1 VRNYHYRTL
10 DELEV
15 TGKKVLVR
23 VDFNVPL
30 ENGEVT
36 DDTRI
41 RAALP
46 TLRRLLANGATL
58 VLMSHL
64 GRPQGPEARY
74 RLAPV
79 AERLSALLGQAV
91 RYQATD
97 GPASSAMQ
105 EFALAAPPGSV
116 TLLENTRFDARET
129 KNDPELARI
138 LAGYGEV
145 FVNDA
150 FGAAHR
156 AHASTEG
163 VAHLLPNAAGLLLER
178 EITVLG
184 ELLRRP
190 AKPFKVILGGAK
202 VSDKIG
208 VLRNLLEIVD
218 EVFIGGAMAYT
229 FIKARGGEVGASL
242 VENDS
247 LELATGLLEQAS
259 SSMVSL
265 HLPEDSRC
273 ATSPQHP
280 DDLMVFP
287 SNRIP
292 AGFRGLDAGPKAI
305 AAFQAGLADAHTVF
319 WNGPLGMF
327 EFPPFDAGTRA
338 IAQTVAALDAFT
350 VVGGGDSVA
359 AVNASGLQDQID
371 HLSTGGGASLE
382 FLEGKT
388 LPGIAA
394 LSRP

>member
-1 VRNYHYRTL
+1 MRNYHYRTL

-259 SSMVSL
+259 SSKVSL

-280 DDLMVFP
+280 DDLIVFP

-382 FLEGKT
+382 FLEGKI